1 MVVLMHC
8 GTTSTGGRGGCGGR
22 GGPSEDGLGGTAARE
37 GARARAKVVV
47 RKRRGRRPK
56 GGSILE

>member
-1 MVVLMHC
+1 MHC
-8 GTTSTGGRGGCGGR
+8 GTTSTGGRGGCGGS